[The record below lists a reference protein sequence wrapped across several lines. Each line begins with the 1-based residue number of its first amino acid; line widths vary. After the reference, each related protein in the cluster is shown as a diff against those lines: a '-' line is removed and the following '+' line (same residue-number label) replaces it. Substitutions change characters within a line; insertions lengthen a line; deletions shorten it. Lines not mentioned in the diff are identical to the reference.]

1 MNRSDVAERVVTA
14 PADPGETRRRT
25 MSRRRILQIAGALV
39 LSVAAYAGVRAA
51 WAQWR
56 PREAGVPTTRVLRGE
71 VDTSIHATGELKSTR
86 TTTLTAPAVGG
97 QLRLI
102 SLLPTGSP
110 VKTGEVVMA
119 FDPSDHENKLIEERA
134 QLLEAE
140 LEIEKLKADAEV
152 QVARDKV
159 DLLTAR
165 FDVRKAEL
173 DITGNELLSA
183 IKARQNELTLEEARR
198 RLAQLEEDVKSH
210 ATTNVAAMAVLIE
223 KRKKAQLAM
232 DQAQLTIDSMVVKA
246 KADGIIAVSPNRDGQ
261 FFGYAGMVMPDY
273 REGDNVSSGRQVAEL
288 LDSSA
293 IEFVARVPET
303 DRNTVA
309 AGQKATL
316 TLDGLSAAQLG
327 AKVSNVGTARPGMGF
342 FRGPEGPVRMVDV
355 SLTLD
360 TPMATAR
367 PGLTAK
373 VRIASDPLKNVLFVP
388 RQAIFDKDG
397 TSLVYV
403 KVGDGFEA
411 RAVKIVARTE
421 SAVVVSDLAE
431 GVEIALANPDQKNI
445 QIKSGQPTSST
456 PAAPSRAGF
465 GS

>member
-1 MNRSDVAERVVTA
+1 MN
-14 PADPGETRRRT
+14 
-25 MSRRRILQIAGALV
+25 RRRIVQLGISLTLLAGAFV
-39 LSVAAYAGVRAA
+39 GVRAG
-51 WAQWR
+51 WAQLR
-56 PREAGVPTTRVLRGE
+56 QQDTGIPTTRVLRGE
-71 VDTSIHATGELKSTR
+71 VDTSIHATGELKSTK

-102 SLLPTGSP
+102 TLKPTGSA
-110 VKTGEVVMA
+110 VTAGEIVMA

-140 LEIEKLKADAEV
+140 LEIEKLNADAAV
-152 QVARDKV
+152 QTARDKV

-173 DITGNELLSA
+173 DVTGNELLSA

-198 RLAQLEEDVKSH
+198 RLSQLEEDVKGH
-210 ATTNVAAMAVLIE
+210 TTTSQASMAVLVE

-232 DQAQLTIDSMVVKA
+232 DQAQQTIDSMVVKA
-246 KADGIIAVSPNRDGQ
+246 KTDGIIAVSPNRDGMN
-261 FFGYAGMVMPDY
+261 FGYMGMVVPDY
-273 REGDNVSSGRQVAEL
+273 REGDNVSAGRQVAEL

-303 DRNTVA
+303 ERQTVA

-316 TLDGLSAAQLG
+316 TLDGLSAAQLA
-327 AKVSNVGTARPGMGF
+327 AKVTNVGVARPGMGF
-342 FRGPEGPVRMVDV
+342 FRGPEGPVRLVDV

-360 TPMATAR
+360 KPMTTAR

-373 VRIASDPLKNVLFVP
+373 VRISSDPLKNVLYVP

-403 KVGDGFEA
+403 KVGDRFEA
-411 RAVKIVARTE
+411 RTVTIAVRTE
-421 SAVVVSDLAE
+421 SAVVISGLTE
-431 GVEIALANPDQKNI
+431 GAEIALTNPDQKNI
-445 QIKSGQPTSST
+445 QKNQGQPAQSG
-456 PAAPSRAGF
+456 PAAPARAGI
-465 GS
+465 

>member
-1 MNRSDVAERVVTA
+1 MNRLA
-14 PADPGETRRRT
+14 
-25 MSRRRILQIAGALV
+25 QIGIAIAL
-39 LSVAAYAGVRAA
+39 SAAAFVGGRAA
-51 WAQWR
+51 WEQWR

-71 VDTSIHATGELKSTR
+71 VDTSIHAMGELKSTR
-86 TTTLTAPAVGG
+86 TTTLTAPPVGG

-102 SLLPTGSP
+102 TLLPTGSA
-110 VKTGEVVMA
+110 VKADEIVMA
-119 FDPSDHENKLIEERA
+119 FDPSDHENKLAEERA

-140 LEIEKLKADAEV
+140 LEIEKLQADAAV
-152 QVARDKV
+152 IVARDKV
-159 DLLTAR
+159 DLMTAR

-173 DITGNELLSA
+173 DVTGNELLSA

-210 ATTNVAAMAVLIE
+210 ATTNEAAMAVLVE

-232 DQAQLTIDSMVVKA
+232 DQAQMTIDSMVVRA
-246 KADGIIAVSPNRDGQ
+246 KTDGIVAVSPNRDGMN
-261 FFGYAGMVMPDY
+261 FGFPGMVVPDY

-288 LDSSA
+288 MDSKA

-309 AGQKATL
+309 TGQKAML

-327 AKVSNVGTARPGMGF
+327 AKVANVGTARPGMGF

-367 PGLTAK
+367 PGLTAR
-373 VRIASDPLKNVLFVP
+373 VRIASDPLKNVLYVP
-388 RQAIFDKDG
+388 RQAIFEKDG

-411 RAVKIVARTE
+411 RVVKIAARTE
-421 SAVVVSDLAE
+421 SAVVVTDLAE

-445 QIKSGQPTSST
+445 QNKGGQPA
-456 PAAPSRAGF
+456 PAAPAAPARAGL

>member
-1 MNRSDVAERVVTA
+1 MN
-14 PADPGETRRRT
+14 
-25 MSRRRILQIAGALV
+25 RRRIAQIAVALV
-39 LSVAAYAGVRAA
+39 LLAGGFFGVRAGWGA
-51 WAQWR
+51 LR
-56 PREAGVPTTRVLRGE
+56 PAEAGIPTARVLRGE

-102 SLLPTGSP
+102 ALKPTGSA
-110 VKTGEVVMA
+110 VTAGDVVMA

-140 LEIEKLKADAEV
+140 LEIEKLNADAAV
-152 QVARDKV
+152 QTARDKV

-198 RLAQLEEDVKSH
+198 RLAQLEEDVKGH
-210 ATTNVAAMAVLIE
+210 TTTSQAAMAVLIE

-232 DQAQLTIDSMVVKA
+232 DQAQQTIESMVVKA
-246 KADGIIAVSPNRDGQ
+246 KTDGIIAVSPNRDGMN
-261 FFGYAGMVMPDY
+261 FGYMGMVVPDY

-288 LDSSA
+288 LDGGA

-303 DRNTVA
+303 DRQTVA
-309 AGQKATL
+309 AGQKAML

-327 AKVSNVGTARPGMGF
+327 AKVTNVGVARPGGF

-355 SLTLD
+355 SLALD
-360 TPMATAR
+360 KPMTTAR

-373 VRIASDPLKNVLFVP
+373 VRIASDPLKNVLYVP

-403 KVGDGFEA
+403 KVGDRFEA
-411 RAVKIVARTE
+411 KTVTISARTE
-421 SAVVVSDLAE
+421 TAVVISGLTE
-431 GVEIALANPDQKNI
+431 GAEIALTNPDQKAI
-445 QIKSGQPTSST
+445 QNKPGQPAAST
-456 PAAPSRAGF
+456 PAAPARAGI
-465 GS
+465 